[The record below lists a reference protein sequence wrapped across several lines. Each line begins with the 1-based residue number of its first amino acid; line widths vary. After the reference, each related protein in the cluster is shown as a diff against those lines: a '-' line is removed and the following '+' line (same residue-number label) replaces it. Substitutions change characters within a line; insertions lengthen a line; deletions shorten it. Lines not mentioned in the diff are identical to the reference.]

1 MTNRF
6 LLGAGAALALMLGGV
21 QAQAQWNLFGPYPPG
36 VFYLG
41 PEGGWTHLNSRTNSG
56 NVTVN
61 FRDGI
66 GLKTYSYNQTT
77 NFNSG
82 YNVGARVGYEW
93 GPWRFEEEYSY
104 RNNNLS
110 SFSGTLSG
118 PFLGRG
124 LRAGTVGFPGTHF
137 DGNTH
142 SNAIMTN
149 AIYDFTFGW
158 PITPHI
164 GAGVGAVNVVQGV
177 SFSGPLPKTGILSR
191 TGFGSV
197 SDSTWQFGYQAIAGV
212 RYDISPV
219 VSLDVDYHYL
229 ATPGYTITSDCPFT
243 VAPFRGCDGRRISL
257 KTGYNTQNIIA
268 SLTMKFGLPAPV
280 APPPA
285 PPAPP
290 PAPVHQVYLVFFDW
304 DRYNITPEGMQIL
317 EAAAAHFKAGAA
329 VQIMVTGYTDL
340 SGPPGYNQRLSERRA
355 NAVAV
360 ALERLGVPRSDMV
373 VAGRGMNDPRVPT
386 ALGVREPQ
394 NRRVEIVFP

>member
-1 MTNRF
+1 MRNRC
-6 LLGAGAALALMLGGV
+6 LLGAGVALAMVLGGV
-21 QAQAQWNLFGPYPPG
+21 QAHAQWNLFGPYPPG
-36 VFYLG
+36 AFYLG
-41 PEGGWTHLNSRTNSG
+41 PEGGWTHLTSRTNTG
-56 NVTVN
+56 NFTA
-61 FRDGI
+61 FPFGRAR
-66 GLKTYSYNQTT
+66 TFSYSQTT
-77 NFNSG
+77 NWNSG
-82 YNVGARVGYEW
+82 YDVGGRIGYEW

-104 RNNNLS
+104 RNNGLS
-110 SFSGTLSG
+110 SFSGTI
-118 PFLGRG
+118 GRFG
-124 LRAGTVGFPGTHF
+124 IPGTAF
-137 DGNTH
+137 TGTTH

-158 PITPHI
+158 PITPHL
-164 GAGVGAVNVVQGV
+164 GFGVGAVNVVQGV
-177 SFSGPLPKTGILSR
+177 SRTSGTPFVVRGLGAPVT
-191 TGFGSV
+191 TTFGSW
-197 SDSTWQFGYQAIAGV
+197 SASTWQFGYQAIAGI
-212 RYDISPV
+212 RYNISPIV
-219 VSLDVDYHYL
+219 ALDIDYRFL
-229 ATPGYTITSDCPFT
+229 ATPNFTLNGTCPFGT
-243 VAPFRGCDGRRISL
+243 PFRCGGKSL
-257 KTGYNTQNIIA
+257 SLNTGYKTQNIMA
-268 SLTMKFGLPAPV
+268 SLTMKFGAPPPA

-290 PAPVHQVYLVFFDW
+290 PPPVHQVYLVFFDW

-317 EAAAAHFKAGAA
+317 EAAAAHWKAGAA